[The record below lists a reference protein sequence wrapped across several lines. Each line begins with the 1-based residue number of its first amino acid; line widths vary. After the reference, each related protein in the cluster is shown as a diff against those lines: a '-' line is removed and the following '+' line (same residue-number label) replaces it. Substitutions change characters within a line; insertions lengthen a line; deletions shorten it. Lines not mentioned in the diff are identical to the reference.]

1 MRLLRR
7 VRLRRPWRAKDPL
20 HRRKPAVAP
29 SPGGDLPSPVAASR
43 GQINHPRFFRHD
55 PRGCSS
61 HGSAPIVRRK
71 TSFFSVL
78 GDWQHDGAPAC
89 CRRPRDPDRFIFFG
103 LARGVTTGPQ
113 GNSDHQTLFPIRD
126 LTHRPGAAPP
136 TGNSASSPFWRKKV
150 WHSVGQVASLNS
162 RLAATEGPAHGR
174 FCPFLSLQHC
184 SRRGPPSPGS
194 FFGKGHG
201 TQLGIVPH
209 DRDKPLMAI
218 HPVRLTKCQVFHR
231 CPGRQGVRSSIN
243 AGAPPQKT

>member
-78 GDWQHDGAPAC
+78 GDWQQDEQRVEVIRPAFNGAGKWTYETNSYVQLAS
-89 CRRPRDPDRFIFFG
+89 G
-103 LARGVTTGPQ
+103 LNYWSEETRSWEPSIEEIVIAQRGAVALRGQ
-113 GNSDHQTLFPIRD
+113 Q
-126 LTHRPGAAPP
+126 
-136 TGNSASSPFWRKKV
+136 KV
-150 WHSVGQVASLNS
+150 
-162 RLAATEGPAHGR
+162 
-174 FCPFLSLQHC
+174 
-184 SRRGPPSPGS
+184 
-194 FFGKGHG
+194 
-201 TQLGIVPH
+201 
-209 DRDKPLMAI
+209 
-218 HPVRLTKCQVFHR
+218 
-231 CPGRQGVRSSIN
+231 
-243 AGAPPQKT
+243 